1 MELPLDRRGE
11 LGPFHRRTFM
21 MEAQGPGSMFPRL

>member
-11 LGPFHRRTFM
+11 RGPFHCRTFM
-21 MEAQGPGSMFPRL
+21 MEAQDPGSMSPRL